1 MVAAISLILVL
12 TVSLLVTRIAT
23 VALAHTGLS
32 REAARFQARSALTG
46 VGYTTKEAEKI
57 VNHPVRR
64 KILML
69 LMLVGNAG
77 IVTVLS
83 SAILTFVRTEEGG
96 DWLWRL
102 ILIIVGLAALWTAAQ
117 SEWLDKRISRA
128 VSYLLAKYTDIDVRD
143 YSGILH
149 LGGDYQIAE
158 LLADPDG
165 WLVNRRLAELRLRD
179 EGIVVLGVQTPG
191 GKYFGAPTGDTLI
204 KPGFVLWLY
213 GRADT
218 LADLDERR
226 SDTAGH
232 MAHSAAV
239 AEQNREERKQQAAL
253 EEEAEARDDEAFPD

>member
-1 MVAAISLILVL
+1 MIAAISLILVL
-12 TVSLLVTRIAT
+12 TVSLLVTRVAT

-46 VGYTTKEAEKI
+46 VGYTTQEAEKV

-83 SAILTFVRTEEGG
+83 SAILTFVGDDEGG
-96 DWLWRL
+96 SWWWRL
-102 ILIIVGLAALWTAAQ
+102 VLIVIGIAALWTAAQ
-117 SEWLDKRISRA
+117 SQWLDKRISKY
-128 VSYLLAKYTDIDVRD
+128 VSYLLKRYTDIDVRD

-165 WLVNRRLAELRLRD
+165 WLVNRKLAELRLRD

-191 GKYFGAPTGDTLI
+191 GKYFGAPTGDTEI

-226 SDTAGH
+226 SDAAGH

-239 AEQNREERKQQAAL
+239 AEQDREERKQKEAL
-253 EEEAEARDDEAFPD
+253 EEEAGSDDTESER